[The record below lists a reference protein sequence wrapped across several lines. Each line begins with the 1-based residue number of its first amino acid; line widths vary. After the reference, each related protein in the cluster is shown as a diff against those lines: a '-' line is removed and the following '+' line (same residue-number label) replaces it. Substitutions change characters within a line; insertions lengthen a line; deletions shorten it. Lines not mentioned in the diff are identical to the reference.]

1 MPGARF
7 AIRSRVSDPATT
19 SRSYA
24 TSSGPKQPEQTYVG
38 PSASGRPQLRQ
49 TRPRMR
55 GAAVWVGN
63 GRISISVVIG
73 GSRHWGDET
82 GRNEKTLPP
91 RKGLVKRRLISQE
104 DLPGLGTLP
113 ALRR

>member
-1 MPGARF
+1 
-7 AIRSRVSDPATT
+7 
-19 SRSYA
+19 
-24 TSSGPKQPEQTYVG
+24 
-38 PSASGRPQLRQ
+38 
-49 TRPRMR
+49 MR
-55 GAAVWVGN
+55 GVAASRGSAGSLAAASLVAGSVGN

-73 GSRHWGDET
+73 GSRRWGDET